1 MPAYFALIYPAEKV
15 FNDIVLMIF
24 INFTDL

>member
-1 MPAYFALIYPAEKV
+1 MPAYFTLIYSAEKV

-24 INFTDL
+24 IILIDS

>member
-15 FNDIVLMIF
+15 FNGIVLMIF
-24 INFTDL
+24 IILIDL